1 MHVSCPMVLVINPI
15 ASSFKRRRRRRGA
28 GTSNDGAGG
37 TDGNGNDRATVAMDD
52 AGEAVA
58 GDGGGCGDFVGRR
71 SRDCGRHWQQQPAH
85 RSTWN
90 TMVACRSSSSPKWKL
105 MANINPSHTSCSSNA
120 QWDHKQFWNRI
131 SFNFM
136 QLWFT
141 QENFFYTW
149 SCTYSSDFDT
159 CNRVLKTISEK
170 IWPQLLLHPKWLLPS
185 LVLLAGFFA
194 CSCTITTAHCRYLLV
209 EVNLATWKI
218 QEPPIRLT
226 IHTKSNSIE

>member
-15 ASSFKRRRRRRGA
+15 ASSSDA
-28 GTSNDGAGG
+28 DDGAGAG
-37 TDGNGNDRATVAMDD
+37 SNDGNGNHRATVAMDD

-58 GDGGGCGDFVGRR
+58 VAGDCGDFVGRR

-90 TMVACRSSSSPKWKL
+90 AMVACRSSSSPKWKL

-170 IWPQLLLHPKWLLPS
+170 IWPHC
-185 LVLLAGFFA
+185 
-194 CSCTITTAHCRYLLV
+194 CSIRNVCCRL
-209 EVNLATWKI
+209 
-218 QEPPIRLT
+218 
-226 IHTKSNSIE
+226 